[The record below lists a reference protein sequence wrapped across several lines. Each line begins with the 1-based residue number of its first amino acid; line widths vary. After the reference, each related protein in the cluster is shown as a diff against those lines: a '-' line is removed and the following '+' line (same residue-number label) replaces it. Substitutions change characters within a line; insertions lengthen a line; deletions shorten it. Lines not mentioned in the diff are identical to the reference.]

1 MSKSS
6 MLFQSVWVSAAFL
19 WRPVGGSRPHS
30 RDAQRFRSFA
40 WSKSER
46 REVRV
51 LPSTPIPTPNRAFQR
66 TGHKR
71 RFAPLAFVR

>member
-19 WRPVGGSRPHS
+19 WRPVGGSRPHA
-30 RDAQRFRSFA
+30 RDAQWFGSST

-46 REVRV
+46 REIRF
-51 LPSTPIPTPNRAFQR
+51 LPSTPIPTPSRAFQR

-71 RFAPLAFVR
+71 RFAPFAFVR

>member
-19 WRPVGGSRPHS
+19 WRPVGGSRPHAG
-30 RDAQRFRSFA
+30 DIQMFGSFT

-46 REVRV
+46 REVRF
-51 LPSTPIPTPNRAFQR
+51 LPSTPIQTPNKALQP
-66 TGHKR
+66 T
-71 RFAPLAFVR
+71 AQPLRG